1 MKPNVKDLSKEQFAS
16 YLKERGQP
24 SYRAAQVWQWLYQKR
39 AASFDEMSNLSGA
52 LRRQLAADF
61 SISRPRIARQSDSR
75 DGTIKFLFELADGET
90 IESVLIPEIHR
101 LTLCI
106 STQAGCGFGCAFCA
120 TALMGLKRNLRA
132 SEIVDQVL
140 EANRT
145 LDPHPFLSRERLC
158 RNSVH
163 GSTGSPRT
171 DGDTPK
177 FKDLAVR
184 PEALEGRTANCDT
197 VSEGQGRGI
206 SHGAGKRRITHV
218 VLMGMGE
225 PLANYAQTVKALEV
239 LTDATWGIGISPRRI
254 TLSSVGLVPQ
264 IGKLMEETRV
274 NLAISLHA
282 ANDELRGELM
292 PVNRKYSLRQLIECC
307 RSLPIPRRKRIT
319 FEYVLLKGVN
329 DSEEDARELCRLL
342 SGVRCKVNVIPFN
355 PHPGSFFERPG
366 ESDINRFGQIL
377 LEQGFQ
383 VNVRRPRGDDIQ
395 AACGQLSVMSSETV
409 SSERWRA
416 GDTPHP
422 SLLTPH

>member
-1 MKPNVKDLSKEQFAS
+1 MKPNVKDLSKEQFTS
-16 YLKERGQP
+16 YLRERGQP

-39 AASFDEMSNLSGA
+39 AVSFDEMSNLSAA

-61 SISRPRIARQSDSR
+61 SISRPGIARQSESR
-75 DGTIKFLFELADGET
+75 DGTVKFLFELADGET
-90 IESVLIPEIHR
+90 IESVLIPEMHR

-140 EANRT
+140 EASRA
-145 LDPHPFLSRERLC
+145 LDPSTRTPALAGVSRSGFRPTGVLE
-158 RNSVH
+158 
-163 GSTGSPRT
+163 GATGSRV
-171 DGDTPK
+171 G
-177 FKDLAVR
+177 L
-184 PEALEGRTANCDT
+184 
-197 VSEGQGRGI
+197 
-206 SHGAGKRRITHV
+206 HGGRRITHV

-225 PLANYAQTVKALEV
+225 PLANYTQTVKALED

-264 IGKLMEETRV
+264 IQKLMEETRV

-292 PVNRKYSLRQLIECC
+292 PVNRRYSLKQLIDCC

-329 DSEEDARELCRLL
+329 DSDEDARGLCRLL

-355 PHPGSFFERPG
+355 PHPDSSFERPG

-395 AACGQLSVMSSETV
+395 AACGQLQGEQGTKD
-409 SSERWRA
+409 EGGRRK
-416 GDTPHP
+416 DEIHP
-422 SLLTPH
+422 SSFILHP